1 MKDMAKKKKNRYG
14 NPQKNI
20 EAQRAREQKSS
31 AKTTGSADVEA
42 QIKAAEKAYK
52 PSAVTEKSMLLRI
65 FVIAIAAVM
74 VLGFVVG
81 AVLNF

>member
-1 MKDMAKKKKNRYG
+1 MAKKKKNRYG

-20 EAQRAREQKSS
+20 EAQKAREKV
-31 AKTTGSADVEA
+31 DVEE
-42 QIKAAEKAYK
+42 QIKAAEKAYNSQNVSDK
-52 PSAVTEKSMLLRI
+52 PLLFRI
-65 FVIAIAAVM
+65 LVIAIAAVM